1 MTKDLVIP
9 EALPRDGCM
18 VQGFQDSEWLGVE
31 ETAEVVRVDL
41 PNKGPLEAVVVGIA
55 SL

>member
-1 MTKDLVIP
+1 MTKDLVIR
-9 EALPRDGCM
+9 EALPSDGCM

-41 PNKGPLEAVVVGIA
+41 PNKGPLEVVVVGIA